1 MKKSETIGK
10 DHALTR
16 QGETVK
22 DEEGKAGATVA
33 KQIAPATTHRLPSKT
48 VGADSNV
55 VRED

>member
-1 MKKSETIGK
+1 MKKLKTIGK
-10 DHALTR
+10 SSRTHAP
-16 QGETVK
+16 GENVN
-22 DEEGKAGATVA
+22 DEEGKAGALVA